1 MVNTETSQ
9 STGFDL
15 RVDNYTLDDILSLL
29 ALDNNPSMTE
39 INNRL
44 NQFIN
49 IFETKNGDN
58 RGNGENQKSRQ
69 IINFFNEIG
78 ERLENELFT
87 DVEVEGLEGQDSIH
101 KNSRFQDMN
110 TRELITCDNSL
121 GVDLGMGMGSSRDDM
136 MINTEVSKTEKHY
149 NYEFSVFNQELVTDK
164 CKLVDRTIFKYRFNE
179 SMNDVTELYL
189 SKIVLPMPY
198 TISSYRQ
205 NNRFYIRDNSGG
217 SVWTIEI
224 EDAYLVYYTDIESMV
239 AYLNGEYFNDDNSSN
254 ILGNIR
260 LSAREKTSKR
270 FGLRFD
276 LSNNPLYS
284 TFSLSFLNGSDP
296 EPIHPE
302 YALNQLL
309 GFSDVEYLDIRRLDG
324 SAIFMTQSKLYFS
337 LDDNQINYNQNLRT
351 VGFHT
356 LTNNILGSIY
366 LNVADLAANDHILY
380 NVFSLTEVTQNG
392 RIYNGPVNLDT
403 FTVRFYD
410 VNGILQQIPS
420 QGYNA
425 DCFYFIIKITRE
437 IASG

>member
-1 MVNTETSQ
+1 
-9 STGFDL
+9 
-15 RVDNYTLDDILSLL
+15 
-29 ALDNNPSMTE
+29 
-39 INNRL
+39 
-44 NQFIN
+44 
-49 IFETKNGDN
+49 
-58 RGNGENQKSRQ
+58 
-69 IINFFNEIG
+69 
-78 ERLENELFT
+78 
-87 DVEVEGLEGQDSIH
+87 
-101 KNSRFQDMN
+101 
-110 TRELITCDNSL
+110 
-121 GVDLGMGMGSSRDDM
+121 

-164 CKLVDRTIFKYRFNE
+164 CKAIDRTIFKYRFNE

-198 TISSYRQ
+198 TISTYRQ

-217 SVWTIEI
+217 TVWTIEI

-239 AYLNGEYFNDDNSSN
+239 AYLNSEYFNEDNSSN
-254 ILGNIR
+254 ILGNITVSSRAKTGSR
-260 LSAREKTSKR
+260 LS
-270 FGLRFD
+270 LRFD

-284 TFSLSFLNGSDP
+284 TFSLSFLNGNDS

-309 GFSDVEYLDIRRLDG
+309 GFYDIEYLDITRLDG
-324 SAIFMTQSKLYFS
+324 SAIFMTQPKLYFS

-366 LNVADLAANDHILY
+366 LNAADLADNDHILY
-380 NVFSLTEVTQNG
+380 NAFSLTEVTQNG

-403 FTVRFYD
+403 LTVRFYD